1 MESLWSS
8 RMSRHDQELA
18 THIIA
23 LNAFLPGSINGSD
36 QKVFQ
41 ASVRSTYCERNLGEF
56 LLRSGLV
63 ALFEQSK
70 TLAHF
75 DDVHRSWQ
83 TAIRN
88 FNVGTPKKLEADSP
102 AEKEQQELLFLEL
115 RHCDPCQVYEKFSS
129 LIRKRLV
136 SNDKHFLR
144 WLTKTRERRDVP
156 NEAGLSLSY
165 YILCT
170 WEHSFLWG
178 LSNDERAD
186 ILFRAHGI
194 PIDGAPGGRSE
205 VVRKTVDRLGLKGWS
220 DFRRVYP
227 KAPFLLTL
235 FSEAAQESC
244 QFSVR

>member
-1 MESLWSS
+1 MPGNDSGHKHQSNS
-8 RMSRHDQELA
+8 ELPPSYKE
-18 THIIA
+18 IYFD
-23 LNAFLPGSINGSD
+23 LRG
-36 QKVFQ
+36 
-41 ASVRSTYCERNLGEF
+41 REF
-56 LLRSGLV
+56 LLRSGLA

-70 TLAHF
+70 TQAHF
-75 DDVHRSWQ
+75 DDVDRSWR

-88 FNVGTPKKLEADSP
+88 FNVGTPKNLEADSP
-102 AEKEQQELLFLEL
+102 EEKEQLELLFLEL
-115 RHCDPCQVYEKFSS
+115 RHCDPSLVYEKYSS

-165 YILCT
+165 YLLCT
-170 WEHSFLWG
+170 WEHSLLWG

-186 ILFRAHGI
+186 ILFRAYGI